1 MTLGALALLVGL
13 AMFLVARF
21 DATAL
26 ERERTMV
33 EKGFTRQIQQY
44 GTSIVPQA
52 DWDKAVAKLD
62 HTVDPEFAD
71 VNFGEQLFTFNG
83 FTHTFIVDGTGQ
95 ATYASAHGKRAP
107 LSAYAPFAAITGD
120 LLRPIRTAEMRRG
133 RVRPNANHHGTVTR
147 PIQTHAFARIN
158 GQAYIVIATLIQPDI
173 GLVLPKGPRAP
184 VAITAMPIG
193 ASLLN
198 SFASRYLVDDLKLVG
213 PAQMSDAKARF
224 PLRSPD
230 GAVIGAL
237 GWTPRQPGSALLK
250 NLQWSLWGGFLLI
263 GLVGWTI
270 IRRSA
275 VVVDELI
282 ASEVRAKHLA
292 FHDPL
297 TRLPN
302 RAMLFERLPMLLA
315 AIGPS
320 RPMLA
325 VLAID
330 LDRFK
335 EVNDTLGHPAGDELI
350 KAVAERLRDSRIGSF
365 ASFAARLGGDE
376 FILICPAQ
384 DRASVEDLAQRCLAR
399 ILQPV
404 ETEYGRIDVGCSV
417 GVAIIE
423 DGSVEPSRVLQQA
436 DLALYRSKADGR
448 ACVTLFEP
456 AMEDAYHARHR
467 LEGSLR
473 AALVQGGFHMVY
485 QPQMDAQGTMR
496 AAEALLR
503 WNHSEMGAIAPD
515 TFIPLAE
522 ECGLILPIGEFVLRR
537 VFEETRDWGNLR
549 VAINVSAVQMRTP
562 GFAARVVQLAAR
574 AGVDPARY
582 EIEVTETALLADAP
596 TTMENFEILKR
607 LGFTIALDDF
617 GTGYSSLSLLNRFS
631 VDKIKI
637 DRSFV
642 AHLGKSEEAEALVVA
657 IVKLARSFRI
667 GVIAEGVET
676 EAQRE
681 RLIAA
686 GCGEFQGYLLGRPMA
701 GEAIRALTAPQP
713 AKLPLPRQQIA

>member
-1 MTLGALALLVGL
+1 MTLGALGLLVGL

-33 EKGFTRQIQQY
+33 EQGFTRQIQQY
-44 GTSIVPQA
+44 GSSIVPQA
-52 DWDKAVAKLD
+52 NWDRAVAKLD
-62 HTVDPEFAD
+62 HKLDPDFAD

-83 FTHTFIVDGTGQ
+83 FTRTFIVDGNEQ
-95 ATYASAHGKRAP
+95 PVYAAVQGKRGDPA
-107 LSAYAPFAAITGD
+107 AYHPFAKIGAN
-120 LLRPIRTAEMRRG
+120 LLQPIRRAEARRG
-133 RVRPNANHHGTVTR
+133 PVRPNPNFHGTVTR
-147 PIQTHAFARIN
+147 PIQAHAFARV
-158 GQAYIVIATLIQPDI
+158 GPQAYIVIATLIQPDV
-173 GLVLPKGPRAP
+173 GKVQPKGPQAP
-184 VAITAMPIG
+184 VAITAMPIN
-193 ASLLN
+193 ASLLH
-198 SFASRYLVDDLKLVG
+198 SFASRYMVDDLRMVD
-213 PAQMSDAKARF
+213 PAQMRFVKAYF
-224 PLRSPD
+224 PLRSPQ
-230 GAVIGAL
+230 GEVIGAL
-237 GWTPRQPGSALLK
+237 GWTPRQPGTALLQK
-250 NLQWSLWGGFLLI
+250 LQGALWAGCLLI
-263 GLVGWTI
+263 VLVGWTI
-270 IRRSA
+270 IQRSA

-320 RPMLA
+320 RPLLG

-350 KAVAERLRDSRIGSF
+350 KAVAERLRFITIDGQT
-365 ASFAARLGGDE
+365 SFAARLGGDE
-376 FILICPAQ
+376 FVLICPAQ
-384 DRASVEDLAQRCLAR
+384 DRAALEDLAQRCLAR

-404 ETEYGRIDVGCSV
+404 ETEYGRIDVGCSI
-417 GVAIIE
+417 GMTIIE
-423 DGSVEPSRVLQQA
+423 ESGVEPSRALRQA

-448 ACVTLFEP
+448 ACVTLFEQE
-456 AMEDAYHARHR
+456 MEEAYHARHR

-473 AALVQGGFHMVY
+473 AALVQGGFRMVY
-485 QPQMDAQGTMR
+485 QPQVDTQGEMR
-496 AAEALLR
+496 AVEALLR
-503 WNHSEMGAIAPD
+503 WHHEELGEISPAN
-515 TFIPLAE
+515 FIPLAE
-522 ECGLILPIGEFVLRR
+522 ECGLILPVGEYVLRQ
-537 VFEETRDWGNLR
+537 VFEETCDWRDLR
-549 VAINVSAVQMRTP
+549 VAVNVSAVQMRTP

-596 TTMENFEILKR
+596 TTVENFEILKR
-607 LGFTIALDDF
+607 LGFTIVLDDF
-617 GTGYSSLSLLNRFS
+617 GTGYSSLSLLHRFS

-642 AHLGKSEEAEALVVA
+642 ADLGTSAEAEALVGA

-667 GVIAEGVET
+667 AVIAEGVET
-676 EAQRE
+676 EEQRQK
-681 RLIAA
+681 LIAA
-686 GCGEFQGYLLGRPMA
+686 GCDEFQGYLTGRPVA
-701 GEAIRALTAPQP
+701 GEVMDALANPRRV
-713 AKLPLPRQQIA
+713 RQQRA